1 MRVEA
6 VEEKAHRKIKIRELG
21 FESEAIFGI
30 TVIRLFHVYLF
41 GFRMEPVHDLMDE
54 ILGQI

>member
-1 MRVEA
+1 VEA

-41 GFRMEPVHDLMDE
+41 GFRMEPVHELMAE